1 MVTAAQFWCVCP
13 VLGLDDIMALTLDS
27 EGLADSAAH
36 SEPLKH
42 DKVEVS
48 ILGKNFLSAEESVAL
63 FNNL

>member
-1 MVTAAQFWCVCP
+1 
-13 VLGLDDIMALTLDS
+13 MALTLDS

-42 DKVEVS
+42 DKVEVG